1 MRTRSYIVRALFES
15 AWLWVFFMTVIP
27 DSCNC
32 FQLFRVHQ
40 HNQLRQIRQLH
51 NIHAIIEPSS
61 SSSLDD
67 EENEEKTIE
76 SSSSN
81 SIARP
86 EIVRPKDRGGVAEKM
101 LIVYTCKVCNT
112 RNSQEISKIAYQEGI
127 VVSKC
132 SNCKTSHLVADN
144 TGKLD
149 MAEYGKKIDTYLES
163 KGETVQRLVLTPEQL
178 EENYLIDRNG
188 KIELHNKEGGQPQVD
203 SRIIDWVYKKKEQ
216 RIQERLQNT
225 SENEE
230 NDGDEQT
237 GSEGPALLP

>member
-1 MRTRSYIVRALFES
+1 
-15 AWLWVFFMTVIP
+15 
-27 DSCNC
+27 
-32 FQLFRVHQ
+32 
-40 HNQLRQIRQLH
+40 
-51 NIHAIIEPSS
+51 
-61 SSSLDD
+61 
-67 EENEEKTIE
+67 
-76 SSSSN
+76 
-81 SIARP
+81 
-86 EIVRPKDRGGVAEKM
+86 
-101 LIVYTCKVCNT
+101 
-112 RNSQEISKIAYQEGI
+112 
-127 VVSKC
+127 
-132 SNCKTSHLVADN
+132 
-144 TGKLD
+144 